1 MNKEYHETLKLAN
14 KIYRNS
20 YECMWNDAMLYSLKN
35 NCFYFY
41 DSNIIRKTRKFGQK
55 SIKKLM
61 KKKF

>member
-55 SIKKLM
+55 AIKKLM
-61 KKKF
+61 K